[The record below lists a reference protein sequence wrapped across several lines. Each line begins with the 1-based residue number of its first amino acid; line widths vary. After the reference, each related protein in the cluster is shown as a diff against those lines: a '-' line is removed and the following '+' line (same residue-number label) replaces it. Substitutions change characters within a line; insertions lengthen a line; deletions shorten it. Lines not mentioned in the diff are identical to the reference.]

1 MKVPSA
7 VLLLCS
13 LVSLLFHCRST
24 PDQNQ
29 DSKEQKPPLT
39 AEEFSLLDWQ
49 RQVEYL
55 EPMAYAAR
63 SISGEEAR
71 ILATALNDDDS
82 AVIIKAL
89 ELVHTLGLKEYLP
102 QAAELLNSSDPMIRW
117 RALLVIEKLNGND
130 ELLPQV
136 AKLTGD
142 REWLVREAA
151 YRTLRTFNSERKN
164 RTFFYTVLL
173 RLNEKNPAVVAEI
186 YRTLVWYDDESAW
199 PYMIKRSYHCKS
211 VSELILVMRELAR
224 TKTREVQIRLKTLA
238 RSQSALVRQEAAA
251 LLREYF

>member
-1 MKVPSA
+1 M
-7 VLLLCS
+7 
-13 LVSLLFHCRST
+13 
-24 PDQNQ
+24 Q
-29 DSKEQKPPLT
+29 LT
-39 AEEFSLLDWQ
+39 VEEFNLLDWQ

-55 EPMAYAAR
+55 EKMGPR
-63 SISGEEAR
+63 NVRGEDTR
-71 ILATALNDDDS
+71 ILTAALSDDDT

-89 ELVHTLGLKEYLP
+89 ELVHTLALKDYLP
-102 QAAELLNSSDPMIRW
+102 QAAELLQNDDPMVRW
-117 RALLVIEKLNGND
+117 RALLVIEKLNSSD

-151 YRTLRTFNSERKN
+151 YRTLRTFSSERKK
-164 RTFFYTVLL
+164 RAFFYTVLF

-224 TKTREVQIRLKTLA
+224 TKTREAQVRLKTLT

>member
-1 MKVPSA
+1 M
-7 VLLLCS
+7 
-13 LVSLLFHCRST
+13 
-24 PDQNQ
+24 Q
-29 DSKEQKPPLT
+29 LT
-39 AEEFSLLDWQ
+39 VEEFNLLDWQ

-55 EPMAYAAR
+55 EKMSQR
-63 SISGEEAR
+63 KVRGEDAR
-71 ILATALNDDDS
+71 ILVAALSDDDS

-89 ELVHTLGLKEYLP
+89 ELIYTLALKDYLP
-102 QAAELLNSSDPMIRW
+102 QATELLHSDNPMVRW
-117 RALLVIEKLNGND
+117 RALLVIEKLNSSD

-136 AKLTGD
+136 AKLTSD

-151 YRTLRTFNSERKN
+151 YRTLRTFSSERKK
-164 RTFFYTVLL
+164 RAFFYTVLF

-224 TKTREVQIRLKTLA
+224 TKTREAQVRLKTLM

-251 LLREYF
+251 LLRDYF